1 MNKSMFQMIA
11 PIVAIVILGSCTR
24 ERVIEYPVFERGN
37 GNFATR
43 TVELNEEATVLGIHR
58 GSRSDWS
65 LSAKTHLEADGK
77 QYALIEGTVFT
88 RKEGEVVHSEALEY
102 GKTYTREQDSVSLV
116 FEPLHKQCKRF
127 DFIEEEGS
135 DFNHYGVRLD
145 GKLYPFLLKESDY
158 PSYPQTE
165 PLQPIVPCYG
175 TATVTLNM
183 YKQDGTIDEVP
194 MFGLNNKFSNER
206 YLNFH
211 GNSYSIEASSVYN
224 MIAFGV
230 SLPVVP
236 IGYDQFV
243 LMMLPGF
250 HTTMDI
256 DAAAVLTK
264 SVNPRGEQ
272 IPLDKCFKFSGP
284 IGDLQ
289 EVRVHERWIFNTF
302 RKIADADTLWHV
314 AQEKIAAIKSNK
326 EYSRRQ
332 KEFGRL
338 LIEHSYVN
346 QYTVLA
352 SKGKCALKDKHAS
365 ELRYLKDGCSF
376 YFIGNDSP
384 LAYAYANDIK
394 GEVTEWMEGYRR
406 ARRLSKRMLQM
417 EVMPEEA
424 FDTIPELF
432 HAELKCLNDSAKVA
446 VERLSAQNKK
456 SIIKDTPSC
465 SGEEF
470 VSRVVSECPG
480 KVVFFDFWATW
491 CAPCKKGINE
501 MEGAKKKYEGK
512 PVVFVYVTNESS
524 PSATWVRET
533 DSMHGIHYRLPN
545 TMWKD
550 IKELNGGGIPHYLI
564 FDRHG
569 KKVLD
574 NTGYST
580 GLYKDFFEEID
591 KLLL

>member
-1 MNKSMFQMIA
+1 MSKRMFQKIA

-37 GNFATR
+37 INFATSK
-43 TVELNEEATVLGIHR
+43 VELHGESTVLGIRR
-58 GSRSDWS
+58 GCSSGWS
-65 LSAKTHLEADGK
+65 LSEKTHLEADGK
-77 QYALIEGTVFT
+77 HYALIEGTVFT
-88 RKEGEVVHSEALEY
+88 REKGEVVHSEALEY
-102 GKTYTREQDSVSLV
+102 GKKYTREQDSLSLV
-116 FEPLHKQCKRF
+116 FEPLHRRCKRF

-158 PSYPQTE
+158 PSYPKIE

-175 TATVTLNM
+175 TATVTLNK
-183 YKQDGTIDEVP
+183 YKQDGTIGEVP

-224 MIAFGV
+224 MAAFG
-230 SLPVVP
+230 SPLPIDP
-236 IGYDQFV
+236 IGMDQFV
-243 LMMLPGF
+243 LLMVPGF
-250 HTTMDI
+250 HATMDI
-256 DAAAVLTK
+256 DETAALTK
-264 SVNPRGEQ
+264 CANPKGKDV
-272 IPLDKCFKFSGP
+272 PLDKCFRFSGP

-289 EVRVHERWIFNTF
+289 EVRVRERWIGNTF
-302 RKIADADTLWHV
+302 RKIVDADTLWQV
-314 AQEKIAAIKSNK
+314 TQEKIAAIENDK

-332 KEFGRL
+332 KDFGRL
-338 LIEHSYVN
+338 LVEQSYVN
-346 QYTVLA
+346 QYSGLA
-352 SKGKCALKDKHAS
+352 SKGKWSMEDKHAS

-376 YFIGNDSP
+376 YLIGNDSA
-384 LAYAYANDIK
+384 LAYADANGIT

-406 ARRLSKRMLQM
+406 AKRLSKRMLQM

-424 FDTIPELF
+424 FDTIPEFF
-432 HAELKCLNDSAKVA
+432 HAELKCLNDSAKAA
-446 VERLSAQNKK
+446 VERLSVQNKK

-470 VSRVVSECPG
+470 VRRVVSEHPG

-501 MEGAKKKYEGK
+501 MEYPKKKYEDK

-533 DSMHGIHYRLPN
+533 ESIPGIHYRLSD
-545 TMWKD
+545 TMWKE
-550 IKELNGGGIPHYLI
+550 IKELGGGGIPHYLI
-564 FDRHG
+564 FDHHG
-569 KKVLD
+569 KKALD
-574 NTGYST
+574 NIGYST
-580 GLYKDFFEEID
+580 GLYEKFFEIID
-591 KLLL
+591 RLLE